1 MLARTPNQ
9 AYYFAELNS
18 RTDSCVDLNM
28 QYEELSM
35 GSEHK
40 PLTELKL
47 QQESGVLEILQNALH
62 YTYTFFPD
70 DSTKAEVPM
79 QVY

>member
-1 MLARTPNQ
+1 
-9 AYYFAELNS
+9 
-18 RTDSCVDLNM
+18 M

-35 GSEHK
+35 GSQHK